1 MRSNIVDLEL
11 VWHHETERAVLVARD
26 EEAEPVWLPKSQID
40 IDDDEPKS
48 RGFLVVVSMP
58 EPLAVEKEL
67 V

>member
-1 MRSNIVDLEL
+1 MKSQIVDLEL
-11 VWHHETERAVLVARD
+11 LWHHETPKAVLVSSD

-40 IDDDEPKS
+40 IDDDEVKI

-58 EPLAVEKEL
+58 EALAVEMEL